1 MTIRR
6 LTTRVTLAALALTL
20 GRSVLA
26 QDAAPKPEEKKE
38 GAAPA
43 GMPSPE
49 EMMKAW
55 MAYAT
60 PGEPHKKFE
69 SLTGTWTGK
78 VKMTMDAT
86 KPPDESEGTMEYK
99 TILGGRYQE
108 MRWEGTMM
116 GQPFTGVGFVGYDN
130 ALKKYQSV
138 WMDTAGTGVSTMTG
152 AYDKTGKVLTMFGA
166 MPDPMTGKMARMK
179 ETVTHVDADH
189 HKLEVWNAGPDGKL
203 MKSLEITYTR
213 KK

>member
-6 LTTRVTLAALALTL
+6 LTTRVSLAALALTL
-20 GRSVLA
+20 ASPALA

-43 GMPSPE
+43 GPSQE

-60 PGEPHKKFE
+60 PGEAQKKFE
-69 SLTGTWTGK
+69 SFTGTWTGK
-78 VKMTMDAT
+78 VKMTMDPT
-86 KPPDESEGTMEYK
+86 KPPEESEGTMEYK

-116 GQPFTGVGFVGYDN
+116 GQPFSGVGFISYDN
-130 ALKKYQSV
+130 ALKKYQSA
-138 WMDTAGTGVSTMTG
+138 WMDSAGTGITTMMG
-152 AYDKTGKVLTMFGA
+152 SYDKSGKVLTMFGS
-166 MPDPMTGKMARMK
+166 MPDPMTGKLARMK
-179 ETVTHVDADH
+179 ETVTLVDADH

-203 MKSLEITYTR
+203 MKSLEISYTR